1 MKFDPVILEIIGLA
15 AAIYA
20 LVWLAGRLLFRRL
33 ADPPLLSLHLAAI
46 SLGIWLGGLAFHRH
60 QSWIGHAGALLIF
73 SSVILAWS
81 LFDRLI
87 NVGYRQRRKKV
98 ELPIILRQLGG
109 LITALITLA
118 IILKWGY
125 RLQLT
130 GLLATSGIAAVILGF
145 AMQDLLANVI
155 AGISIHMTRAY
166 QVGDWLLLGSSG
178 ERAKVREIN
187 WRSTRL
193 ITNDHISHEVP
204 NSEMVKSQITN
215 LNHPTREHGVRMCV
229 GLDYDTPPAMAKE
242 VLLTAANNAQ
252 GVLTSPPPVVF
263 LKEFAD
269 SSIIYELRFWMES
282 ARLYNITCDE
292 INTNLW
298 YELGR
303 RNIRIPF
310 PIRSI
315 EKRQP
320 NLPASLV
327 SAKAKAA
334 EILRSDAALSCL
346 TEPEASDLLRRGSFL
361 LFGPKEDLVKLGQPG
376 DSMYLIL
383 EGRVEVLGKCV
394 DSSPILLAQLKPGE
408 CFGELSLMT
417 GEPRAA
423 TVRAISD
430 VLVLE
435 IRKADLSPLIAQNP
449 ELAERLGSLL
459 EQRRKAGAE
468 TLQHAQYHAHLTTKS
483 SPETRSLATRIRN
496 FFASSPQP

>member
-1 MKFDPVILEIIGLA
+1 
-15 AAIYA
+15 
-20 LVWLAGRLLFRRL
+20 
-33 ADPPLLSLHLAAI
+33 
-46 SLGIWLGGLAFHRH
+46 
-60 QSWIGHAGALLIF
+60 
-73 SSVILAWS
+73 
-81 LFDRLI
+81 
-87 NVGYRQRRKKV
+87 
-98 ELPIILRQLGG
+98 
-109 LITALITLA
+109 
-118 IILKWGY
+118 
-125 RLQLT
+125 
-130 GLLATSGIAAVILGF
+130 
-145 AMQDLLANVI
+145 
-155 AGISIHMTRAY
+155 
-166 QVGDWLLLGSSG
+166 
-178 ERAKVREIN
+178 
-187 WRSTRL
+187 
-193 ITNDHISHEVP
+193 
-204 NSEMVKSQITN
+204 MVKSQITN

-252 GVLTSPPPVVF
+252 GVLASPPPVVF

-269 SSIIYELRFWMES
+269 SSIIYELRFWMEF

-292 INTNLW
+292 IRTNLW

-303 RNIRIPF
+303 QNIRIPY

-346 TEPEASDLLRRGSFL
+346 TESEASDLLRRGSFL

-376 DSMYLIL
+376 ESMYLIL

-394 DSSPILLAQLKPGE
+394 DSSPILLAQLNPGE

-468 TLQHAQYHAHLTTKS
+468 TLHHAQSHAHLTTKS